1 MTDLV
6 DALLIPVAGTLIIPA
21 GLAAI
26 LWTAAR
32 VTAWLASLDVE
43 KPETEAT

>member
-1 MTDLV
+1 VTDLV
-6 DALLIPVAGTLIIPA
+6 DALLIPVAGVLILPA
-21 GLAAI
+21 GLAAT

-32 VTAWLASLDVE
+32 VTTWLASPDVE